1 MTRPPGSASG
11 PWRAPSHS
19 PWSRPFARPA
29 PQRHRSRCSPASPLP
44 WAGPT
49 SPGRSSSAT
58 ASGLP
63 DAVPAAAS
71 RNSLLGDLPVPVQDT
86 SAHARVYDDAGP
98 PGVSRSRRKACGF
111 LLDGQHRRPEDVL
124 RRSMAGLCAPLSTL
138 HAPPYGDPRM
148 TRGRRG
154 SLLIA
159 AEDFHLLSPAGLPA
173 HPSTASIAEA
183 VVSTYHD
190 ASQRGSAPPRGPVTE
205 TTSVSGRQE
214 PRSQVNQSVTCRMSA
229 SEMFVVGNQAL

>member
-19 PWSRPFARPA
+19 PWSRPFARLA

-49 SPGRSSSAT
+49 FPGRSSSAT

-98 PGVSRSRRKACGF
+98 PAVSRSRRKACGF

-138 HAPPYGDPRM
+138 HAPPLRRPAHNSGPAWIA
-148 TRGRRG
+148 THCRRG
-154 SLLIA
+154 LPPPISCR
-159 AEDFHLLSPAGLPA
+159 SPGAPVHSINCGGGGL
-173 HPSTASIAEA
+173 HIS
-183 VVSTYHD
+183 
-190 ASQRGSAPPRGPVTE
+190 
-205 TTSVSGRQE
+205 
-214 PRSQVNQSVTCRMSA
+214 
-229 SEMFVVGNQAL
+229 